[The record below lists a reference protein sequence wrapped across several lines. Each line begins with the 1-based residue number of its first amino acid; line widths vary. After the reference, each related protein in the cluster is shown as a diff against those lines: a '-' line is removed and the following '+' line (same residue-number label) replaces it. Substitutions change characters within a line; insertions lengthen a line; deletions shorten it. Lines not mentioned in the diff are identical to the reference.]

1 MEQVVSVIIPVYNRV
16 TFLPTCME
24 ALRAQTYQ
32 NLQILLI
39 DDGSTDGT
47 LELCNQYAAED
58 SRVTVIPGTHSGV
71 SAARNLGLD
80 AATGEYVFFIDS
92 DDSMHPRLIET
103 EVRHL
108 NETKAAIAGSRL
120 LYLNGEN
127 WSQIPQFIAQSPDS
141 QARHRSHSDVL
152 EDFFRGYSPI
162 RIVGGVMLRRDLI
175 GQTRFNTE
183 LFIGEDY
190 YFVYQNL
197 IKGAD
202 AVYLSERWYYYLDHP
217 ANSNQNPRFESF
229 WNRFYR
235 RKLVWQSEEAL
246 GRQAYADAQKRN
258 AFSIYLNFTVQN
270 WLSKA
275 DRKKMRAAVKAH
287 KKELFPAFRTIG
299 KVRYYLA
306 VYLPWSQRLLNKL
319 GRFIKKH

>member
-16 TFLPTCME
+16 KLLPTCMD
-24 ALRAQTYQ
+24 ALNAQTYQ

-47 LELCNQYAAED
+47 LELCREYAAGD
-58 SRVTVIPGTHSGV
+58 SRITVISGTHGGV

-92 DDSMHPRLIET
+92 DDSIHPSLIATQVE
-103 EVRHL
+103 RL
-108 NETKAAIAGSRL
+108 NETKAAIAGVPTM
-120 LYLNGEN
+120 YLNQDN
-127 WSQIPQFIAQSPDS
+127 WNQIPKYIADSPTC
-141 QARHRSHSDVL
+141 QTVHRSHT
-152 EDFFRGYSPI
+152 EAMQDFFCGRSSIRVIRGL
-162 RIVGGVMLRRDLI
+162 MMRRSLI
-175 GQTRFNTE
+175 QETRFNTE

-217 ANSNQNPRFESF
+217 ENSNQNPRFESF
-229 WNRFYR
+229 WTRFYR
-235 RKLVWQSEEAL
+235 RKLVWQNEEAL
-246 GRQAYADAQKRN
+246 GRQVYADVQKRN
-258 AFSIYLNFTVQN
+258 AFSVFLSQTTLNRMPR
-270 WLSKA
+270 A
-275 DRKKMRAAVKAH
+275 DQKKMRAVIKAH
-287 KKELFPAFRTIG
+287 RKELFPAFHTIG

-319 GRFIKKH
+319 GRLIKKH

>member
-1 MEQVVSVIIPVYNRV
+1 MDQVVSVIIPVYNRV
-16 TFLPTCME
+16 KFLPTCME
-24 ALRAQTYQ
+24 ALKAQTYQ

-47 LELCNQYAAED
+47 LALCNQYAAGD
-58 SRVTVIPGTHSGV
+58 SRITVIPGTHGGV

-80 AATGEYVFFIDS
+80 VATGEYVFFIDS

-103 EVRHL
+103 EVRQL
-108 NETKAAIAGSRL
+108 NETKAAIAGVPTL
-120 LYLNGEN
+120 FLDQNN
-127 WSQIPQFIAQSPDS
+127 WGQIPEFISGSPVC
-141 QARHRSHSDVL
+141 QTVHRNHTDTL
-152 EDFFRGYSPI
+152 QDFFCGRSPI
-162 RIVGGVMLRRDLI
+162 RVIRGLMMRRSWIQD
-175 GQTRFNTE
+175 TRFNTE

-190 YFVYQNL
+190 YFVYLNL

-235 RKLVWQSEEAL
+235 RKLVWQNEEAL
-246 GRQAYADAQKRN
+246 GHQAYADVQKRN
-258 AFSIYLNFTVQN
+258 AFSVFLTATIKNN
-270 WLSKA
+270 MPRA
-275 DRKKMRAAVKAH
+275 DQKKMRAVIKAH
-287 KKELFPAFRTIG
+287 KKELFPAFHTIG

-306 VYLPWSQRLLNKL
+306 MYLPWSQRVLNKL
-319 GRFIKKH
+319 GRLIKKH

>member
-24 ALRAQTYQ
+24 ALKAQTYQ

-47 LELCNQYAAED
+47 LALCNQYAAVD
-58 SRVTVIPGTHSGV
+58 SRITVISGTHSGV

-103 EVRHL
+103 EVRQL
-108 NETKAAIAGSRL
+108 NETKAAIAGSRV
-120 LYLNGEN
+120 LYLNEEN
-127 WSQIPQFIAQSPDS
+127 WSQIPQFIAQSPEC
-141 QARHRSHSDVL
+141 QTRHCSHSEAL

-190 YFVYQNL
+190 YFIYQNL

-202 AVYLSERWYYYLDHP
+202 AVYLSERWYYYLGHP
-217 ANSNQNPRFESF
+217 GNSDQNPRFESF
-229 WNRFYR
+229 LTRFHR

-246 GRQAYADAQKRN
+246 GRQTYADVQKRN
-258 AFSIYLNFTVQN
+258 AFSVFLTATVKN
-270 WLSKA
+270 NMPKA
-275 DRKKMRAAVKAH
+275 DQKKMRAVIKAH
-287 KKELFPAFRTIG
+287 KKVLFPAFRTIG

-306 VYLPWSQRLLNKL
+306 VYLPWSQRLLKKL

>member
-24 ALRAQTYQ
+24 ALKAQTYQ

-47 LELCNQYAAED
+47 LALCNQYAAED
-58 SRVTVIPGTHSGV
+58 SRITVIPGTHSGV

-103 EVRHL
+103 EVRQL
-108 NETKAAIAGSRL
+108 NETKAAIAGVPTL
-120 LYLNGEN
+120 FLDQNN
-127 WSQIPQFIAQSPDS
+127 WGQIPEFISDSPDC
-141 QARHRSHSDVL
+141 QTVHRNHTDAL
-152 EDFFRGYSPI
+152 QDFFCGRSPI
-162 RIVGGVMLRRDLI
+162 RIVRGLMIRRSWIQD
-175 GQTRFNTE
+175 TRFNPE

-217 ANSNQNPRFESF
+217 GNSDQNPRFESF
-229 WNRFYR
+229 LTRFHR

-246 GRQAYADAQKRN
+246 GRQTYADVQKRN
-258 AFSIYLNFTVQN
+258 AFSVFLTATVKN
-270 WLSKA
+270 NMPKA
-275 DRKKMRAAVKAH
+275 DQKKMRAVIKAH
-287 KKELFPAFRTIG
+287 KKVLFPAFRTIG

-306 VYLPWSQRLLNKL
+306 VYLPWSQRLLKKL
-319 GRFIKKH
+319 GRLIKKH